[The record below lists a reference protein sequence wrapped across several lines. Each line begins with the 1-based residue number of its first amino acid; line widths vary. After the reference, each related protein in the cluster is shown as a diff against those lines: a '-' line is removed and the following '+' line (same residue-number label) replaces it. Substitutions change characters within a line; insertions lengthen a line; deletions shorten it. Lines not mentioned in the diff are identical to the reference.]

1 MNRLFTFSKKD
12 IFSIKDFYRK
22 DYKIFLDNKILEITG
37 RNAKVVISIE
47 KEIFTKK
54 QYKFL
59 EKSLESNIRVA
70 GLYSKY
76 DENKSRAPK
85 GYTRK
90 MLCYGLYLLLEH
102 GLINLNDIISI
113 EADPSPNNN
122 LVNKVYI
129 PMGFEM
135 VAKTSET
142 ITGGLMKSNVKRI
155 LSWCN
160 KTYSNE

>member
-1 MNRLFTFSKKD
+1 MNRLFKFSKKD

-22 DYKIFLDNKILEITG
+22 DYKIFLDNKTLEITS

-47 KEIFTKK
+47 KEIFTNK

-85 GYTRK
+85 GYTRV
-90 MLCYGLYLLLEH
+90 M
-102 GLINLNDIISI
+102 N
-113 EADPSPNNN
+113 
-122 LVNKVYI
+122 YI
-129 PMGFEM
+129 F
-135 VAKTSET
+135 
-142 ITGGLMKSNVKRI
+142 
-155 LSWCN
+155 
-160 KTYSNE
+160 Y